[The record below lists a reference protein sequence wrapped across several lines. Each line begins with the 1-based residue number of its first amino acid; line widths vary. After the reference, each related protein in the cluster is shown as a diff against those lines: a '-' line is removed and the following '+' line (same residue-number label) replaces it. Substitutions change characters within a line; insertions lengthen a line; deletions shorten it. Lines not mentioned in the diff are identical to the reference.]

1 VFPSPR
7 RPETLA
13 EQRNGFFPKRARF
26 WDSEGTATTY
36 ILRTAR
42 FIAAIGRPFL
52 ADRRKGDS
60 RVTAILTI
68 RKAEDK
74 LMQHFH
80 KMKNQLRAGEVVE
93 AGFTLIELLIVIVVL
108 GILAA
113 TVIFALGGVT
123 GQSAQAACNSDA
135 KSVEVAVEAYHA
147 APANTTNAWPAAMT
161 DLTGTA
167 FGGPFL
173 RQAPTNSHYT
183 IALAAGGVVD
193 VGGVNYDTTPNPCS
207 TVS

>member
-1 VFPSPR
+1 
-7 RPETLA
+7 
-13 EQRNGFFPKRARF
+13 
-26 WDSEGTATTY
+26 
-36 ILRTAR
+36 
-42 FIAAIGRPFL
+42 
-52 ADRRKGDS
+52 
-60 RVTAILTI
+60 
-68 RKAEDK
+68 
-74 LMQHFH
+74 MQHFH
-80 KMKNQLRAGEVVE
+80 KMKNQLRAGEIVE

-135 KSVEVAVEAYHA
+135 KSTEVAVEAYHA
-147 APANTTNAWPAAMT
+147 APLNTAAVWPTAMT

-173 RQAPTNSHYT
+173 RAAPTNTHYT
-183 IALAAGGVVD
+183 ISLAAGGEVD
-193 VGGVNYDTTPNPCS
+193 VNGVNYDGATNPCS